1 LRDSKQPERSSAL
14 RSISNSA
21 KERPIDGFG
30 ERVYESTKL
39 AVLFDVLV
47 DRGCPAGE
55 ILRNVNLTMDEV
67 HSSKSRISL
76 AELLTACK
84 NAIRLSN
91 EPHLN
96 SSTFDSGTF
105 QQWRR
110 VGLVKPGTRS
120 TMGCAPLG
128 SAG

>member
-1 LRDSKQPERSSAL
+1 L
-14 RSISNSA
+14 RSTSNSA
-21 KERPIDGFG
+21 KERPIVGFG

-39 AVLFDVLV
+39 AALFDVLV
-47 DRGCPAGE
+47 DRGRPAGE

-67 HSSKSRISL
+67 HSSNSRISL
-76 AELLTACK
+76 AELMTACK

-91 EPHLN
+91 DPHLN

-110 VGLVKPGTRS
+110 VGLVKPRTRS
-120 TMGCAPLG
+120 TMGSAPLG